1 MQTLTVGVDLPL
13 PILCFAVMRSDL
25 RFCSWVAE
33 ISLKSTRRSYME
45 WHRKC
50 SEPKLLMEIDQLSV
64 NAPSDPMTD
73 HCHQP
78 NISSDSSYCVELIFV
93 RATFD
98 QSTHFVLTI

>member
-1 MQTLTVGVDLPL
+1 MQSLTVGVDLSL
-13 PILCFAVMRSDL
+13 PILCFAMMRSDL

-33 ISLKSTRRSYME
+33 ISLKSRRSYME
-45 WHRKC
+45 CHRKC
-50 SEPKLLMEIDQLSV
+50 SEAELFMEIDQLSV

-73 HCHQP
+73 HCLQA